1 MESVPTFFAWRFIA
15 RREPVNVKAKRLAI
29 KLAWVVISA
38 VISSAGCLA
47 VGLTSS
53 EFSTPA
59 CACGTVSMEVVR
71 DLDQLDGLVRQYAA
85 DHGGKFPAFGQL
97 VTLVTDKR
105 IRRNLTSQVDVASG
119 SFTFTPARAD
129 VYRIGYAV
137 SDDGDDYILLGV
149 GLTEKYAV
157 KYLFGHWVGR
167 EFIGYEF
174 PILHPGDVPP
184 EPSPLL

>member
-1 MESVPTFFAWRFIA
+1 
-15 RREPVNVKAKRLAI
+15 VKAKRLVT
-29 KLAWVVISA
+29 KLALVVVFTVVSI
-38 VISSAGCLA
+38 AGCLA
-47 VGLTSS
+47 AGLSSS

-71 DLDQLDGLVRQYAA
+71 DLDQLDGLVRQYAV
-85 DHGGKFPAFGQL
+85 DHDGKFPAFGQL
-97 VTLVTDKR
+97 VALVTDKR
-105 IRRNLTSQVDVASG
+105 IRRNLTSQVDVVSG
-119 SFTFTPARAD
+119 AFTFTPARAD

-137 SDDGDDYILLGV
+137 SDDGNNYILLGV

-167 EFIGYEF
+167 ESIGYEF